1 MSGGVG
7 LIEIS
12 FAPLFISSERAIII
26 IIIIMAR
33 P

>member
-7 LIEIS
+7 LIEIL
-12 FAPLFISSERAIII
+12 FAPLFISSERAIS
-26 IIIIMAR
+26 IIIMAR